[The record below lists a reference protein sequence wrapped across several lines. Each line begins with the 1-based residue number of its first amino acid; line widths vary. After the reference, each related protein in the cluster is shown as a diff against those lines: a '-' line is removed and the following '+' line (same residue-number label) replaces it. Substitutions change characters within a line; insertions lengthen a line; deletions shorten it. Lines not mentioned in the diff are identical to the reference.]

1 MKIKDIQPTVV
12 KVGLCEYDDRE
23 YRVFICQSNT
33 FPGTGDYEDDL
44 EIREDKEC
52 LCFGLWYE
60 SIVKKD
66 DICAGGGHYIHLN
79 EAIEAAENKVGFK
92 KWIN

>member
-1 MKIKDIQPTVV
+1 MKIEDIQSTIV
-12 KVGLCEYDDRE
+12 KVGLCEYDSKE
-23 YRVFICQSNT
+23 YRVFICQSNNL
-33 FPGTGDYEDDL
+33 PGTGDYEDDL

-52 LCFGLWYE
+52 LCFVLWYE

-66 DICAGGGHYIHLN
+66 GICAGGGHYVHLS